1 MNAMSR
7 MSPPHSGHNGMSLLN
22 VKSCEQKVVLG
33 LATLAAVLV
42 DRLGHRS

>member
-33 LATLAAVLV
+33 LAIFAAFLV
-42 DRLGHRS
+42 ERLRHRS